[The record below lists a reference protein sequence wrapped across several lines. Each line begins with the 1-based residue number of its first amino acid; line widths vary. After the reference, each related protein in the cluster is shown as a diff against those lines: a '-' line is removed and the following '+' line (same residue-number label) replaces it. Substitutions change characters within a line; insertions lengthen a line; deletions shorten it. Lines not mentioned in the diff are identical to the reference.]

1 MKTPDC
7 SVHKAHSQ
15 PKIKTPKFGFNNT
28 RQTTSSIKSDSRK
41 NNRYDVVK
49 NSESSERKEAKD
61 TAMEKMSA
69 EI

>member
-1 MKTPDC
+1 M
-7 SVHKAHSQ
+7 HKAHSQ

-28 RQTTSSIKSDSRK
+28 RHTTPSIKSDSRK

-69 EI
+69 EL

>member
-1 MKTPDC
+1 M
-7 SVHKAHSQ
+7 HKAHSH
-15 PKIKTPKFGFNNT
+15 PKIKTPKFGLNNT
-28 RQTTSSIKSDSRK
+28 RQTTPSIKSDSRK

-61 TAMEKMSA
+61 TAMEKKSA

>member
-1 MKTPDC
+1 M
-7 SVHKAHSQ
+7 HKAHSQ
-15 PKIKTPKFGFNNT
+15 PKIKKHPKFGFNNT